1 MEFSR
6 YRVWV
11 MVAGI
16 WFHWMSESDLRR
28 AIGPGGVLVFLLL
41 PGFVP
46 FFQMTVAPI
55 PAVHNHATPHLGTP
69 APYGL

>member
-1 MEFSR
+1 
-6 YRVWV
+6 

-28 AIGPGGVLVFLLL
+28 AIGPDGVLILLLL

-46 FFQMTVAPI
+46 FLQMTVALI
-55 PAVHNHATPHLGTP
+55 PAVLDTPP
-69 APYGL
+69 IEKV